1 MLEEYF
7 QYEPYQWDQE
17 EKDRMLTATLKE
29 LTRYHDTHCI
39 EYHNFLQATQTD
51 IEGIKHYREIPFF
64 PVRLFKEQDLLSIP
78 REEVYKVMTS
88 SGTSG
93 QRVSKIYVNQE
104 NAMLQQKVM
113 MRILADFWGKKR
125 LPILVVD
132 SPKVLKDRAM
142 FSARGAAVIGL
153 TMMAKKMVYVLN
165 EDMTLN
171 EEVLDSFIEQYGD
184 APFVVFGFTFMVWQ
198 HFYKA
203 LQKLSKKYDM
213 SKGYLFTGGG
223 WKKLESEAI
232 SRDDFKKAM
241 RDVCNMGQFVD
252 HYGMVE
258 QTGCIY
264 AECPCGHLHAS
275 IFSDVIIRNPVDFS
289 ECKTGESGVIQ
300 VVSALPHSYPG
311 HSLLTEDEGM
321 VLGVDDCPCGR
332 KGKYIKVI
340 GRMKN
345 AEIRGCSDTYAAGF
359 QQ

>member
-7 QYEPYQWDQE
+7 ECTPYQWDQE
-17 EKDRMLTATLKE
+17 EKEEILTKTLKE
-29 LTRYHDTHCI
+29 LTRHHNERCP
-39 EYHNFLQATQTD
+39 EYHNFLQALQFD
-51 IEGIKHYREIPFF
+51 IEGMTHYRELPFF
-64 PVRLFKEQDLLSIP
+64 PVRLFKEKDLLSIP
-78 REEVYKVMTS
+78 KEDVYKVMTS

-93 QRVSKIYVNQE
+93 QRVSKIYVDQE

-153 TMMAKKMVYVLN
+153 SMMAKKMLYVLN

-171 EEVLDSFIEQYGD
+171 EKVLDDFMAQYGD
-184 APFVVFGFTFMVWQ
+184 QPFVVFGFTFMVWQ

-203 LQKLSKKYDM
+203 LLDKEKKYDM
-213 SKGYLFTGGG
+213 INGYLFTGGG
-223 WKKLESEAI
+223 WKRLESEAI
-232 SRDDFKKAM
+232 SRQDFKKAI
-241 RDVCNMGQFVD
+241 RDICNMGQFVD

-275 IFSDVIIRNPVDFS
+275 IFSDVMIRNPRDYS
-289 ECKTGESGVIQ
+289 ECKIGEKGVIQ

-311 HSLLTEDEGM
+311 HSLLTEDEGLL
-321 VLGVDDCPCGR
+321 LGIDDCPCGR
-332 KGKYIKVI
+332 KGKYFRVM